1 MKTQKKTDARMDGRV
16 CIVTGANSGV
26 GLETSL
32 QLANHGAHLVM
43 VCRSQMR
50 GEQAK
55 AKIEAVAEGPVDL
68 ILADLSLMAEVRRL
82 ARTLLDR
89 YPKIHVLINNA
100 GQYNTKRL
108 ATADGFEAVF
118 AVNYLA
124 VFLLTHL
131 LLDRIKE
138 SVPARIINVN
148 SKGHQFGGLD
158 LNDLHWKKRKYR
170 GLKGYG
176 ASKTA
181 AIMFSRELAYRLKG
195 TGVTVL
201 AAHPGEVLSNIGLN
215 NGIVYRTFRKLVID
229 QVLNPTSLAG
239 EALYYLAA
247 SPEVESRSGRYFNMT
262 HLEKPFPHALD
273 RSVARTLWLISEQL
287 TGLVEPTHPFLI
299 EN

>member
-1 MKTQKKTDARMDGRV
+1 MKKQRTTNVQMDGWV
-16 CIVTGANSGV
+16 CVVTGANSGV
-26 GLETSL
+26 GFETSV
-32 QLANHGAHLVM
+32 QLAKHGAHLVM
-43 VCRSQMR
+43 VCRSPMR
-50 GEQAK
+50 GEA
-55 AKIEAVAEGPVDL
+55 ARTRIGAVSKGPVDL
-68 ILADLSLMAEVRRL
+68 IIADLSSLEEVRRL

-100 GQYNTKRL
+100 GQYNTQRL
-108 ATADGFEAVF
+108 VTVDGFEAVF

-124 VFLLTHL
+124 PFLLTHL
-131 LLDRIKE
+131 LLDRIKA
-138 SVPARIINVN
+138 SAPSRILNVN

-181 AIMFSRELAYRLKG
+181 GIMFTRELAHRLKG

-201 AAHPGEVLSNIGLN
+201 AVHPGEVLSNIGLN
-215 NGIVYRTFRKLVID
+215 NGVVYRTFRKLVID
-229 QVLNPTSLAG
+229 QMLKPTSLAG

-273 RSVARTLWLISEQL
+273 RTVARTLWLVSEQL
-287 TGLVEPTHPFLI
+287 TGLVAPSTSG
-299 EN
+299 

>member
-1 MKTQKKTDARMDGRV
+1 MDGRV
-16 CIVTGANSGV
+16 CVVTGANSGV
-26 GLETSL
+26 GFETSVE
-32 QLANHGAHLVM
+32 LAKHGAHLVM
-43 VCRSQMR
+43 VCRSPMR
-50 GEQAK
+50 GEA
-55 AKIEAVAEGPVDL
+55 ARVRIEAVAKGPVDL
-68 ILADLSLMAEVRRL
+68 IIADLSCLEEVRKL
-82 ARTLLDR
+82 GRTLLDR

-100 GQYNTKRL
+100 GQYNTQRL
-108 ATADGFEAVF
+108 VTVDGFEAVF

-124 VFLLTHL
+124 PFLLTHL
-131 LLDRIKE
+131 LLDRIKA
-138 SVPARIINVN
+138 SAPSRIINVN

-181 AIMFSRELAYRLKG
+181 GIMFTRELARRLQG

-201 AAHPGEVLSNIGLN
+201 AVHPGEVLSNIGLN
-215 NGIVYRTFRKLVID
+215 NGVVYKTFRKVVID
-229 QVLNPTSLAG
+229 RMLKPTSLAG

-273 RSVARTLWLISEQL
+273 RSVARTLWLVSEQL
-287 TGLVEPTHPFLI
+287 TGLVTPSFSGGI
-299 EN
+299 ERRPNETQ

>member
-1 MKTQKKTDARMDGRV
+1 MKTQKKSDARMDGRV

-32 QLANHGAHLVM
+32 QLAKHGAHLVM

-68 ILADLSLMAEVRRL
+68 ILADLSLMVEVRRL
-82 ARTLLDR
+82 ARTLLNR

-118 AVNYLA
+118 ALNYLA
-124 VFLLTHL
+124 VFLVTHL

-138 SVPARIINVN
+138 SAPSRIINVS
-148 SKGHQFGGLD
+148 SKGHRFGGLD

-170 GLKGYG
+170 GLKAYG

-181 AIMFSRELAYRLKG
+181 AIMFTRELAHRLEA
-195 TGVTVL
+195 TGVIVL

-215 NGIVYRTFRKLVID
+215 NGIVYRIFRKLVID
-229 QVLNPTSLAG
+229 PMLKPTALAG

-273 RSVARTLWLISEQL
+273 RSVAQTLWLVSEQL
-287 TGLVEPTHPFLI
+287 TGLVEPTFPS
-299 EN
+299 

>member
-1 MKTQKKTDARMDGRV
+1 MKEQKSTDVRMEGRV
-16 CIVTGANSGV
+16 CIVTGADSGV
-26 GLETSL
+26 GFETSL
-32 QLANHGAHLVM
+32 QLAGNGAHLVM
-43 VCRSQMR
+43 VCCSRML

-55 AKIEAVAEGPVDL
+55 TKIQAAAKGPVDL
-68 ILADLSLMAEVRRL
+68 ILADLSSMDEVRKL

-100 GQYNTKRL
+100 GLYNTRRIV
-108 ATADGFEAVF
+108 TVDGFEAVF

-138 SVPARIINVN
+138 SAPSRILNVS

-158 LNDLHWKKRKYR
+158 LNDLNWKKRKYR

-181 AIMFSRELAYRLKG
+181 AIMFTRELGHRLKG
-195 TGVTVL
+195 TGVTVV
-201 AAHPGEVLSNIGLN
+201 AAHPGEVRSNIGLN

-229 QVLNPTSLAG
+229 RMLQPTSHAG
-239 EALYYLAA
+239 AAMYYLAA
-247 SPEVESRSGRYFNMT
+247 SPDVESRSGRYFNMT
-262 HLEKPFPHALD
+262 HLEKPFPRALD
-273 RSVARTLWLISEQL
+273 RSVARTLWLVSEQL
-287 TGLVEPTHPFLI
+287 TGLVAPSTPA
-299 EN
+299 

>member
-1 MKTQKKTDARMDGRV
+1 MKKQRTTNVQMDGWV
-16 CIVTGANSGV
+16 CVVTGANSGV
-26 GLETSL
+26 GFETSV
-32 QLANHGAHLVM
+32 QLAKHGAHLVM
-43 VCRSQMR
+43 VCRSPMR
-50 GEQAK
+50 GEA
-55 AKIEAVAEGPVDL
+55 ARTRIGAVSKGPVDL
-68 ILADLSLMAEVRRL
+68 IIADLSSLEEVRRL

-100 GQYNTKRL
+100 GQYNTQRL
-108 ATADGFEAVF
+108 VTVDGFEAVF

-124 VFLLTHL
+124 PFLLTHL
-131 LLDRIKE
+131 LLDRIKA
-138 SVPARIINVN
+138 SAPSRILNVN

-181 AIMFSRELAYRLKG
+181 GIMFTRELAHRLKG

-201 AAHPGEVLSNIGLN
+201 AVHPGEVLSNIGLN
-215 NGIVYRTFRKLVID
+215 NGVVYRTFRKLVID
-229 QVLNPTSLAG
+229 QMLKPTSVAG

-273 RSVARTLWLISEQL
+273 RTVARTLWLVSEQL
-287 TGLVEPTHPFLI
+287 TGLVAPSTSG
-299 EN
+299 